1 MSLIIL
7 IRPVWKHGPRSL
19 VWMRDSGL
27 LKSII
32 TSNLDRVYRFV
43 MMLTLRAVFFLARAA
58 ILGPE
63 RW

>member
-1 MSLIIL
+1 
-7 IRPVWKHGPRSL
+7 
-19 VWMRDSGL
+19 MRDSGL

-43 MMLTLRAVFFLARAA
+43 MMITLRAVFFLARAS